1 MAAKALEEKPNLS
14 GLFHYHMAT
23 FQPWYVKPSFWNKF
37 GPVAMLFRLL
47 GAKPAG
53 SKGDRFF
60 PQGYDLWNIGPEP
73 NYGKGREDMQ
83 STVKLVKARAAGG
96 GCPFSQLKS

>member
-1 MAAKALEEKPNLS
+1 MAVKALEEKENRN
-14 GLFHYHMAT
+14 GLFHYPIST

-37 GPVAMLFRLL
+37 GPIALLFRLL

-60 PQGYDLWNIGPEP
+60 PQGYDLWNIGPDP
-73 NYGKGREDMQ
+73 NYGKGREDME
-83 STVKLVKARAAGG
+83 STVKLVKTRAAAG

>member
-1 MAAKALEEKPNLS
+1 MAVKAVEEKPNRDNV
-14 GLFHYHMAT
+14 FHHPIAT

-37 GPVAMLFRLL
+37 GPIALLFRLL

-53 SKGDRFF
+53 DKGDRYF
-60 PQGYDLWNIGPEP
+60 PRGYDLWNIGPDP
-73 NYGKGREDMQ
+73 NYGKGREDVEN
-83 STVKLVKARAAGG
+83 TVKLIKARAMAG